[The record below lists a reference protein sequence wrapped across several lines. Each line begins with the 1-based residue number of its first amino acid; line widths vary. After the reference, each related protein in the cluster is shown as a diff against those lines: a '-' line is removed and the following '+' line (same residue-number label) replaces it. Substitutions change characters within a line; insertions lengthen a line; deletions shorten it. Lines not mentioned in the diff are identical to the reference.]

1 MDGVFIFDDVINVG
15 DYVITEILSKVTND
29 DLTKALIREDK
40 KLRKLFYKNM
50 SLDNFKILD
59 NSLKTTA
66 SFTGLEKKSAQKKSM
81 EYLIIM

>member
-1 MDGVFIFDDVINVG
+1 MDGVFIFDNVLNVG
-15 DYVITEILSKVTND
+15 DYVITEILLKITND
-29 DLTKALIREDK
+29 DLTKALIRVNK
-40 KLRKLFYKNM
+40 KLRNFFYKNM
-50 SLDNFKILD
+50 SLDDLKILD